1 MLKAVGNG
9 ALAAV
14 NFVWRWSVPYN
25 SRNRPVDP
33 VYAAVWSTGLD
44 QGSILDILQEC
55 FPGIPRHELPTEE
68 EAIRRLV
75 REQLPPGGSGSRPS
89 SSPNCHGESDAA
101 SSHASSVTQVNR
113 EDAISAE
120 KQRQKALDSAEET
133 WEHLPTPLRSLL
145 ASLNAQ
151 NIETK
156 LTSLLAAPFH
166 TSSGRGAIRRG
177 SSGVRR
183 TLAMWRHGFKAAVPR
198 AERILTNLFIL
209 FLVLSACYPDV
220 AAGFLG
226 ERSYNQR
233 SIGGRIVTLCQLWFL
248 WRYPCHSL
256 WLLFNW
262 SLERL
267 LGAFVGSTVYA
278 LAAVVPAIHA
288 AYTTSWFRVM
298 MLALS
303 MSWQIGVQ
311 FSPTVR
317 DYVVRLVTRRQ
328 MRLLRRGAACGADAA
343 EKERAIDWDA
353 ADRAINAELTTIK
366 TFAAAHGQRRQA
378 VAAAEEVPIRVRTER
393 YIQYTAGYKLGRPAD
408 QLVGLLKDDLEGI
421 INTYE
426 DYQSTSPATAPV
438 DDGHVEP
445 RTPKFLLVFFD
456 MAIFAYVCY
465 SFYPQPFTFNTVVAY
480 GTVVCIKQ
488 AIIAC
493 KRYQTPKSAR
503 RLFTNMVSINI
514 IGMFLVSTP
523 VTVDRDVLKSDA
535 NFVALTLA
543 MVFATLFLAETIA
556 PLLLALVEGL
566 VSGGG
571 WLKRRLRR
579 KQSAESNVPPPV
591 EENVDEKSKTEAS
604 SAASSNFESSS
615 GEEKVAS
622 VQEVQSR

>member
-1 MLKAVGNG
+1 MN
-9 ALAAV
+9 
-14 NFVWRWSVPYN
+14 
-25 SRNRPVDP
+25 
-33 VYAAVWSTGLD
+33 
-44 QGSILDILQEC
+44 
-55 FPGIPRHELPTEE
+55 EE
-68 EAIRRLV
+68 DVI
-75 REQLPPGGSGSRPS
+75 
-89 SSPNCHGESDAA
+89 N
-101 SSHASSVTQVNR
+101 
-113 EDAISAE
+113 AE
-120 KQRQKALDSAEET
+120 KQRQKMLDSAEET
-133 WEHLPTPLRSLL
+133 WQHLPDSLRSLL

-156 LTSLLAAPFH
+156 LASLLTSPFH

-198 AERILTNLFIL
+198 TERYLTNAFIV
-209 FLVLSACYPDV
+209 FLVFSACYPDV

-248 WRYPCHSL
+248 WRYPYHSL

-288 AYTTSWFRVM
+288 AYKTSWFRVM

-317 DYVVRLVTRRQ
+317 DYVMRLVTRRQ
-328 MRLLRRGAACGADAA
+328 MRLLRARNDG
-343 EKERAIDWDA
+343 EKVIDWDA
-353 ADRAINAELTTIK
+353 ADRAINAELTTAK
-366 TFAAAHGQRRQA
+366 TFTAPGQV
-378 VAAAEEVPIRVRTER
+378 VAAEDVSIRARTER
-393 YIQYTAGYKLGRPAD
+393 YIQYTACYKLGRPAD
-408 QLVGLLKDDLEGI
+408 QLVGLFKDDLEGI

-426 DYQSTSPATAPV
+426 DYQSTSPATAPA

-523 VTVDRDVLKSDA
+523 VTVDRNVLQSDA
-535 NFVALTLA
+535 NFIALTLA

-556 PLLLALVEGL
+556 PLLLAFVEGL
-566 VSGGG
+566 VSGGS
-571 WLKRRLRR
+571 WLKSKMRPKR
-579 KQSAESNVPPPV
+579 ADVGE
-591 EENVDEKSKTEAS
+591 EKSGVKSAS
-604 SAASSNFESSS
+604 ATSSDGALSSS
-615 GEEKVAS
+615 GEKKVAS
-622 VQEVQSR
+622 VQEAQLK

>member
-1 MLKAVGNG
+1 MFKPIGNG

-14 NFVWRWSVPYN
+14 SFVWRWSVPYN
-25 SRNRPVDP
+25 SRNRPIDP
-33 VYAAVWSTGLD
+33 VYAAVWSTGID
-44 QGSILDILQEC
+44 ENSILDIVQRC
-55 FPGIPRHELPTEE
+55 FPDIPRHELPKEE

-75 REQLPPGGSGSRPS
+75 RERFPPGGNGPLSCS
-89 SSPNCHGESDAA
+89 SSTCQEERDAGSSRA
-101 SSHASSVTQVNR
+101 SSITQVDQ
-113 EDAISAE
+113 EEAIHAE
-120 KQRQKALDSAEET
+120 KQRQKILDSAEET
-133 WEHLPTPLRSLL
+133 WQHLPTALCSLL

-151 NIETK
+151 NIEKK
-156 LTSLLAAPFH
+156 LTSLLNDPFH
-166 TSSGRGAIRRG
+166 TSSGRGAIRRA
-177 SSGVRR
+177 SSGVHRI
-183 TLAMWRHGFKAAVPR
+183 LAMWRHGFKAAVPR
-198 AERILTNLFIL
+198 MERFFTNIFII
-209 FLVLSACYPDV
+209 FLVASACYPDV

-248 WRYPCHSL
+248 WRYPYHSL

-278 LAAVVPAIHA
+278 LAAVVPSIHA
-288 AYTTSWFRVM
+288 AYKTSWFRIM
-298 MLALS
+298 MLVLS
-303 MSWQIGVQ
+303 MSWQISVQ

-317 DYVVRLVTRRQ
+317 DYLMRLVTRRQ
-328 MRLLRRGAACGADAA
+328 MRLLRARSDD
-343 EKERAIDWDA
+343 EKVIDWVA
-353 ADRAINAELTTIK
+353 ADKAINAELTTIK
-366 TFAAAHGQRRQA
+366 TFTAQA
-378 VAAAEEVPIRVRTER
+378 EVVAAEHVPIRVRTER

-408 QLVGLLKDDLEGI
+408 QLVGLFKDDLEGI

-426 DYQSTSPATAPV
+426 DYQSTSPATAPQ

-445 RTPKFLLVFFD
+445 RAPKFLLVFFD
-456 MAIFAYVCY
+456 MTIFAYVCY

-523 VTVDRDVLKSDA
+523 VTINRDVLKSDV
-535 NFVALTLA
+535 NFIALTLA

-556 PLLLALVEGL
+556 PLLLAFVEGL
-566 VSGGG
+566 VSGCS
-571 WLKRRLRR
+571 WVKSKVRP
-579 KQSAESNVPPPV
+579 KKSSASE
-591 EENVDEKSKTEAS
+591 EKSRIGSATATATAS
-604 SAASSNFESSS
+604 SP
-615 GEEKVAS
+615 
-622 VQEVQSR
+622 EVQSSRGGEKKEASVREAQLK

>member
-1 MLKAVGNG
+1 MLKTIGNG

-33 VYAAVWSTGLD
+33 VYAAVWSTGLGQD
-44 QGSILDILQEC
+44 GILDVLQGC
-55 FPGIPRHELPTEE
+55 FPTIPRHELPTEE

-75 REQLPPGGSGSRPS
+75 RERLPPGGSSPSTS
-89 SSPNCHGESDAA
+89 SSSSSSSTCREDSDNVSSYA
-101 SSHASSVTQVNR
+101 SSLTQIDEEEAVH
-113 EDAISAE
+113 AE
-120 KQRQKALDSAEET
+120 KQKQRVLDSPEET
-133 WEHLPTPLRSLL
+133 WEHLPAALRSLL

-156 LTSLLAAPFH
+156 LTALLAAPFH
-166 TSSGRGAIRRG
+166 TSSGRGAIRRA

-198 AERILTNLFIL
+198 TERYMTNLFMI
-209 FLVLSACYPDV
+209 FLVFSACYPDV

-248 WRYPCHSL
+248 WRYPYHSL

-278 LAAVVPAIHA
+278 LAAVVPEIHA
-288 AYTTSWFRVM
+288 AYKTSWFRIM
-298 MLALS
+298 MLVLS

-317 DYVVRLVTRRQ
+317 DYVMRLVTRRQ
-328 MRLLRRGAACGADAA
+328 MRLLRARSDG
-343 EKERAIDWDA
+343 ELAIDWEA
-353 ADRAINAELTTIK
+353 ADKAINAELTTVK
-366 TFAAAHGQRRQA
+366 TFTARREA
-378 VAAAEEVPIRVRTER
+378 VAAEDVPVRVRTER

-408 QLVGLLKDDLEGI
+408 QLVGLFKDDLEGI

-426 DYQSTSPATAPV
+426 DYQSTSPVAAPE

-445 RTPKFLLVFFD
+445 RAPKFLLVFFD

-488 AIIAC
+488 AIIAF

-523 VTVDRDVLKSDA
+523 VTVNRDVLKSDV
-535 NFVALTLA
+535 NFIALTLA
-543 MVFATLFLAETIA
+543 MIFATLFLAETIA
-556 PLLLALVEGL
+556 PLLLAFVEGL
-566 VSGGG
+566 VSGCS
-571 WLKRRLRR
+571 WLKSKMRPD
-579 KQSAESNVPPPV
+579 KGDAAE
-591 EENVDEKSKTEAS
+591 EEESKTAS
-604 SAASSNFESSS
+604 VTTVPSDAETSRIR
-615 GEEKVAS
+615 EKNSCS
-622 VQEVQSR
+622 VQEAQIKTGA

>member
-1 MLKAVGNG
+1 MLKGIGNG
-9 ALAAV
+9 VLAAV
-14 NFVWRWSVPYN
+14 NFIWRWSVPYN
-25 SRNRPVDP
+25 SRNRPEDP

-44 QGSILDILQEC
+44 HTNILAILQDS
-55 FPGIPRHELPTEE
+55 FPSIPRDELPTEE

-75 REQLPPGGSGSRPS
+75 RERLPPGGTRPS
-89 SSPNCHGESDAA
+89 SSSSTCQEESTSSRSCASSITQINEEDAA
-101 SSHASSVTQVNR
+101 N
-113 EDAISAE
+113 AE
-120 KQRQKALDSAEET
+120 KQKQKLLDAAEES
-133 WEHLPTPLRSLL
+133 WPHLPAPLCSLL

-151 NIETK
+151 NVEKK
-156 LTSLLAAPFH
+156 LDSLLDSPFH
-166 TSSGRGAIRRG
+166 TSSGRGAIRRS

-183 TLAMWRHGFKAAVPR
+183 TFAMWRHGFKAAVPR
-198 AERILTNLFIL
+198 TERYLTNLFII
-209 FLVLSACYPDV
+209 FLVFSACYPDI
-220 AAGFLG
+220 AAGILG

-248 WRYPCHSL
+248 WRYPYHSV

-278 LAAVVPAIHA
+278 LAAVVPEIHA
-288 AYTTSWFRVM
+288 AYKTSWFRIM
-298 MLALS
+298 MLVLS

-311 FSPTVR
+311 FSPPLR
-317 DYVVRLVTRRQ
+317 DYLMRLVTRRQ
-328 MRLLRRGAACGADAA
+328 MRLLRGKRDG
-343 EKERAIDWDA
+343 EKAIDWDA
-353 ADRAINAELTTIK
+353 ADNTINKELTAIK
-366 TFAAAHGQRRQA
+366 TFNAQCEAADSDD
-378 VAAAEEVPIRVRTER
+378 VPIRVRTER

-426 DYQSTSPATAPV
+426 DYQSTSPATAPA

-465 SFYPQPFTFNTVVAY
+465 SFYSQPFTFNTVVAY

-523 VTVDRDVLKSDA
+523 VTINKDVLKSDV
-535 NFVALTLA
+535 NFIALTLA

-556 PLLLALVEGL
+556 PLLLAFVEGM
-566 VSGGG
+566 VSGCS
-571 WLKRRLRR
+571 WLKGRMNRQDI
-579 KQSAESNVPPPV
+579 KSVEQSAKV
-591 EENVDEKSKTEAS
+591 KSDSSAS
-604 SAASSNFESSS
+604 SDSESYG
-615 GEEKVAS
+615 GEEKQAS
-622 VQEVQSR
+622 SVEETKVKSP

>member
-1 MLKAVGNG
+1 MLKAVGNR

-44 QGSILDILQEC
+44 QDSILDILQEC
-55 FPGIPRHELPTEE
+55 FPSIPRHELPTEE

-75 REQLPPGGSGSRPS
+75 RKQLPPGDNGSRPS
-89 SSPNCHGESDAA
+89 SSSTCQQESDAV
-101 SSHASSVTQVNR
+101 SSHASSITQVNE
-113 EDAISAE
+113 EDAINAE

-133 WEHLPTPLRSLL
+133 WEHLPTFLRSLL

-156 LTSLLAAPFH
+156 LASLLTAPFH
-166 TSSGRGAIRRG
+166 TSSGRGAIHRG

-198 AERILTNLFIL
+198 TERIFTNIFIL
-209 FLVLSACYPDV
+209 FLVFSACYPDV

-248 WRYPCHSL
+248 WRYPYHSL

-328 MRLLRRGAACGADAA
+328 MRLLRATSSKDSS

-366 TFAAAHGQRRQA
+366 TFTAAQGQRQQA
-378 VAAAEEVPIRVRTER
+378 VAAAEEVPFRVRTER

-523 VTVDRDVLKSDA
+523 VTVNRDVLKSDV

-556 PLLLALVEGL
+556 PLLLAFVEGL

-571 WLKRRLRR
+571 WLKSKLRR
-579 KQSAESNVPPPV
+579 KQSAEGNVLPPV
-591 EENVDEKSKTEAS
+591 KGSGEERPKAG
-604 SAASSNFESSS
+604 SATLTDSGSSSS
-615 GEEKVAS
+615 GEKKVAS
-622 VQEVQSR
+622 VREAQLK

>member
-1 MLKAVGNG
+1 MLKATGNG
-9 ALAAV
+9 ALAAI

-25 SRNRPVDP
+25 SRNRPEDP
-33 VYAAVWSTGLD
+33 VYAAVWSTGLNHND
-44 QGSILDILQEC
+44 VLDILRES
-55 FPGIPRHELPTEE
+55 FPSIPRDELPTEE

-75 REQLPPGGSGSRPS
+75 RQHLPPGGSGPS
-89 SSPNCHGESDAA
+89 SSSSSTCQEEND
-101 SSHASSVTQVNR
+101 SSHSCASSVTEIN
-113 EDAISAE
+113 EDDMINAE
-120 KQRQKALDSAEET
+120 KQKQKLLDAAEES
-133 WEHLPTPLRSLL
+133 WPHLASSLRALL

-151 NIETK
+151 NVESK
-156 LTSLLAAPFH
+156 LDSLLNSPFH
-166 TSSGRGAIRRG
+166 TSSGRGAIRRS

-198 AERILTNLFIL
+198 TERYLTNLFII
-209 FLVLSACYPDV
+209 FLVFSACYPDV
-220 AAGFLG
+220 AAGFLS

-248 WRYPCHSL
+248 WRYPYHSL

-267 LGAFVGSTVYA
+267 LGVFVGSTVYA
-278 LAAVVPAIHA
+278 LAAVVPEIHA
-288 AYTTSWFRVM
+288 AYKTSWFRIM

-311 FSPTVR
+311 FSPPLR
-317 DYVVRLVTRRQ
+317 DYVMRLVTRRQ
-328 MRLLRRGAACGADAA
+328 MRSLRGRHDGEKATDWELADN
-343 EKERAIDWDA
+343 
-353 ADRAINAELTTIK
+353 AINTELMTIK
-366 TFAAAHGQRRQA
+366 TFNAQGKA
-378 VAAAEEVPIRVRTER
+378 VSADEVPIRVRTER
-393 YIQYTAGYKLGRPAD
+393 YIQYTACYKLGRPAD
-408 QLVGLLKDDLEGI
+408 QLVGLFKDDLEGI

-426 DYQSTSPATAPV
+426 DYQSTSPATAPE

-465 SFYPQPFTFNTVVAY
+465 SFYSQPFTFNTVVAY

-523 VTVDRDVLKSDA
+523 VTVNKDVLKSDV
-535 NFVALTLA
+535 NFIALTLA

-556 PLLLALVEGL
+556 PMLLAFVEGL
-566 VSGGG
+566 VSGCT
-571 WLKRRLRR
+571 WLKSKMRPKRSEDIGNSV
-579 KQSAESNVPPPV
+579 KV
-591 EENVDEKSKTEAS
+591 KSDS
-604 SAASSNFESSS
+604 SAASGSESS
-615 GEEKVAS
+615 GGKEKKAS
-622 VQEVQSR
+622 AVREAQLKSP

>member
-1 MLKAVGNG
+1 MFKAIGNG

-14 NFVWRWSVPYN
+14 SFVWRWSVPYN
-25 SRNRPVDP
+25 SRNRPIDP
-33 VYAAVWSTGLD
+33 VYAAVWSTGTD
-44 QGSILDILQEC
+44 ENSILDIVQQC
-55 FPGIPRHELPTEE
+55 FPDIPRHELPKEE

-75 REQLPPGGSGSRPS
+75 RERFSPGGNGPLS
-89 SSPNCHGESDAA
+89 SSSSTCQEETDAGRSSRA
-101 SSHASSVTQVNR
+101 SSITQVDQ
-113 EDAISAE
+113 EEAINAE
-120 KQRQKALDSAEET
+120 KQRQKMLDSAEET
-133 WEHLPTPLRSLL
+133 WQHVPINLRSLL

-151 NIETK
+151 NIEKK
-156 LTSLLAAPFH
+156 LTSLQNAPFH
-166 TSSGRGAIRRG
+166 TSSGRGAIRRA
-177 SSGVRR
+177 SSGVHR

-198 AERILTNLFIL
+198 TERFFTNLFII
-209 FLVLSACYPDV
+209 FLVASACYPDV

-248 WRYPCHSL
+248 WRYPYHSL

-278 LAAVVPAIHA
+278 LAAVVPSIHA
-288 AYTTSWFRVM
+288 AYKTSWFRIM
-298 MLALS
+298 MLVLS
-303 MSWQIGVQ
+303 MSWQISVQ

-317 DYVVRLVTRRQ
+317 DYVMRLVTRRQ
-328 MRLLRRGAACGADAA
+328 MRLLRARSDDQ
-343 EKERAIDWDA
+343 KVIDWVA
-353 ADRAINAELTTIK
+353 ADKAINAELTTIK
-366 TFAAAHGQRRQA
+366 TFTAQA
-378 VAAAEEVPIRVRTER
+378 KVVAAEDVPIRVRTER

-426 DYQSTSPATAPV
+426 DYQSTSPATAPQ

-445 RTPKFLLVFFD
+445 RAPKFLLVFFD

-523 VTVDRDVLKSDA
+523 VTINRDVLKSDV
-535 NFVALTLA
+535 NFIALTLA

-556 PLLLALVEGL
+556 PLLLAFVEGL
-566 VSGGG
+566 VSGCS
-571 WLKRRLRR
+571 W
-579 KQSAESNVPPPV
+579 V
-591 EENVDEKSKTEAS
+591 KSKVRPEKRNAS
-604 SAASSNFESSS
+604 EKRPKIVSATANSS
-615 GEEKVAS
+615 KVAS
-622 VQEVQSR
+622 SICGEKKEAFVREAQLK